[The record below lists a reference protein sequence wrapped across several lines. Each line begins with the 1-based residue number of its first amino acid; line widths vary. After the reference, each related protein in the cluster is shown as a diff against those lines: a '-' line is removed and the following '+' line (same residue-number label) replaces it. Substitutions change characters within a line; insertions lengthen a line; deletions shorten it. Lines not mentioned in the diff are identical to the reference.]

1 MDAKNQNRY
10 DRKRKEKY
18 APQGSM
24 SRNVH
29 LVTVLQKGKKN
40 LSRAEKS
47 FFNTTNKTQRGT
59 CKWV

>member
-1 MDAKNQNRY
+1 MDAQNQSRY

-24 SRNVH
+24 SRNVY

-47 FFNTTNKTQRGT
+47 FFNTTK
-59 CKWV
+59 K

>member
-1 MDAKNQNRY
+1 MDAKNQSRY

-24 SRNVH
+24 SRNVY

-40 LSRAEKS
+40 LSRAENN
-47 FFNTTNKTQRGT
+47 FFNATK
-59 CKWV
+59 K

>member
-1 MDAKNQNRY
+1 MQADNQSRY
-10 DRKRKEKY
+10 DRKRKEKF

-40 LSRAEKS
+40 LTRAEKH
-47 FFNTTNKTQRGT
+47 FLTNNKNAKG
-59 CKWV
+59 